1 MNDLYLR
8 NAQLLVVFMYID
20 TEKFNLMKLNKA
32 IFSSGKNSDEKGKT
46 EHNTLHK
53 NNVGC

>member
-8 NAQLLVVFMYID
+8 NAQMLVVFVYID
-20 TEKFNLMKLNKA
+20 TEKFNLMKLNKP